1 MSETPVSPLAEIR
14 AAHVLCT
21 HSSVRA
27 NIHKAGC
34 ACGARYEWHGR
45 EEAHA
50 EHVDGVITDH
60 VKAREAAARREALLE
75 AADAMETEKSMPFWS
90 VHVASLRKRAV
101 LAEPERDEEGR

>member
-1 MSETPVSPLAEIR
+1 MSEETTVSPLAEIR
-14 AAHVLCT
+14 ATHVLCT

-50 EHVDGVITDH
+50 EHVDGVIT
-60 VKAREAAARREALLE
+60 ARMADVWDEAYRHGYDDDGEPNPYR
-75 AADAMETEKSMPFWS
+75 TEDPS
-90 VHVASLRKRAV
+90 
-101 LAEPERDEEGR
+101 